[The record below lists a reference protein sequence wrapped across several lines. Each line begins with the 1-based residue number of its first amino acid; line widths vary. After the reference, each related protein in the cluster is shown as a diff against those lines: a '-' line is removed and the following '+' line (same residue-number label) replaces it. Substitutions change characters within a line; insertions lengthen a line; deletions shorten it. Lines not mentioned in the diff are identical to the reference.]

1 MFKNDFA
8 SRHEIDDQVRR
19 PLAARIAQ
27 DLRVLH
33 PGWTEE
39 EIIAEAQAQ
48 TIAQLQWK
56 ERMAA

>member
-1 MFKNDFA
+1 MPRNDFA
-8 SRHEIDDQVRR
+8 SRHEIDDQVRG
-19 PLAARIAQ
+19 PLATRIAQ
-27 DLRVLH
+27 DLRALN

-39 EIIAEAQAQ
+39 EIIAEARAQ